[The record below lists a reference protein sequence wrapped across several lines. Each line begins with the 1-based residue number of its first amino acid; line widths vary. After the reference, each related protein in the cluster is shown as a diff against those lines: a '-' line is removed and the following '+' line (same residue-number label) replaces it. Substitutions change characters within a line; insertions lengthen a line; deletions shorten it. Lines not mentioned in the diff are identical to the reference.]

1 MKQTVNST
9 AMIQYLQEL
18 MDAYKEEEQMFN
30 EWAANREFKLEDVTV
45 YGKTDSARRQ
55 MRNMIACK
63 EMVEAL
69 IGEPVNL
76 RKDGKV
82 TVGF

>member
-1 MKQTVNST
+1 MMRTFTKEDLLR
-9 AMIQYLQEL
+9 YLQNQ
-18 MDAYKEEEQMFN
+18 MDDFKKNEERYGIEDRYV
-30 EWAANREFKLEDVTV
+30 EHKLD
-45 YGKTDSARRQ
+45 A
-55 MRNMIACK
+55 MIACK

-82 TVGF
+82 TTGF